1 MFCDFVRYLNVL
13 GRYTYVTPSSY
24 LELLSS
30 FKRLITQ
37 KQESTMKA
45 KKRYLVGLEKLAF
58 ASSQVRLSLVFVT
71 TGWPQNVSTDA
82 EHNQFVVLKRAI
94 KARRFVSQF

>member
-1 MFCDFVRYLNVL
+1 MSCLLYLLLVRYLTVL

-37 KQESTMKA
+37 KQDSTMKA
-45 KKRYLVGLEKLAF
+45 KKRYIVGLEKLAF
-58 ASSQVRLSLVFVT
+58 ASSQVCGL
-71 TGWPQNVSTDA
+71 
-82 EHNQFVVLKRAI
+82 FVVVFKVHGCHIFDTRVHAP
-94 KARRFVSQF
+94 